1 MTDIMSA
8 EKRRRLMSRIR
19 SKDTTPERYI
29 RDLLVAAG
37 LTFTKHDAGLPGSP
51 DFVFPRQKLVVF
63 VHGDFWHGWRFPV
76 WQHRM
81 NQFWR
86 EKIARNRARDKRN
99 TRLLRQ
105 RGWKVVRIW
114 EHQVECN
121 ALECVRRVVEHLG
134 LRWSASRKLA
144 VQRRLTELPPL
155 RRRPRLPRP

>member
-86 EKIARNRARDKRN
+86 EKIAQNRARDKRN

-105 RGWKVVRIW
+105 HGWKVGNSVATTKRTALTLRVGENVNSRVKHWRDGDMQHACYTVDLVR
-114 EHQVECN
+114 
-121 ALECVRRVVEHLG
+121 
-134 LRWSASRKLA
+134 
-144 VQRRLTELPPL
+144 T
-155 RRRPRLPRP
+155 